1 MKKINLLFS
10 LMFAAVVLQAQT
22 VNVTLKVDMTGLTVS
37 TDSVHVV
44 GSFNGWSPTTT
55 VLTQEGTT
63 SIYSCVVVA
72 KPGDFVE
79 YKFMNGNSW
88 GKEEAAPGACTTGNS
103 HNRIVSAGLTDMVV
117 PTVAFN
123 QCPSSVPV
131 KNITFYVDMEGLT
144 VDTSGVH
151 VAGFFN
157 GWNPSFTKLTLHS
170 GTVYKCTYPVLASL
184 TKIEYKYVNGSSWGK
199 DETAVGAPCADATSH
214 NRLYTMPA
222 GDGSVKNYK
231 FNTCTETQI
240 NVGVKNAESAFNF
253 EVFPTISSD
262 YINVKFESANKN
274 EIQFN
279 VYSISGV
286 LVSSETMNRT
296 ESNFVK
302 RVSVSEFSKGVYL
315 LEVTNNG
322 SKSVKRFI
330 VN

>member
-44 GSFNGWSPTTT
+44 GSFNGWNPTAN

-63 SIYSCVVVA
+63 NIYSCILAV
-72 KPGDFVE
+72 KPSGDVE
-79 YKFMNGNSW
+79 YKFMNGNAW
-88 GKEEAAPGACTTGNS
+88 GKEESAPMSCTTGNS
-103 HNRIVSAGLTDMVV
+103 HNRIVTSGIVDIVV
-117 PTVAFN
+117 PAVLFN
-123 QCPSSVPV
+123 QCPTSVPV
-131 KNITFYVDMEGLT
+131 KNISFFVDMEGLT
-144 VDTSGVH
+144 VDTSSVH
-151 VAGFFN
+151 VAGNFN
-157 GWNPSFTKLTLHS
+157 GWNPSFTKLTLYS
-170 GTVYKCTYPVLASL
+170 GTVYKATYPVLASI
-184 TKIEYKYVNGSSWGK
+184 TKLEYKYVNGSSWGK
-199 DETAVGAPCADATSH
+199 DETAQGAPCADATSH

-302 RVSVSEFSKGVYL
+302 RVSVAEFSKGVYL
-315 LEVTNNG
+315 LEVANNG

>member
-302 RVSVSEFSKGVYL
+302 RVSVAEFSKGVYL
-315 LEVTNNG
+315 LEVANNG

>member
-10 LMFAAVVLQAQT
+10 LMFASVVLQAQT

-44 GSFNGWSPTTT
+44 GSFNGWNPTAN

-63 SIYSCVVVA
+63 NIYSCILAV
-72 KPGDFVE
+72 KPSGDVE
-79 YKFMNGNSW
+79 YKFMNGNAW
-88 GKEEAAPGACTTGNS
+88 GKEESAPMSCTTGNS
-103 HNRIVSAGLTDMVV
+103 HNRIVTSGIVDIVV
-117 PTVAFN
+117 PAVLFN
-123 QCPSSVPV
+123 QCPTSVPV
-131 KNITFYVDMEGLT
+131 KNISFFVDMEGLT
-144 VDTSGVH
+144 VDTSSVH
-151 VAGFFN
+151 VAGNFN
-157 GWNPSFTKLTLHS
+157 GWNPSFTKLTLYS
-170 GTVYKCTYPVLASL
+170 GTVYKATYPVLASI
-184 TKIEYKYVNGSSWGK
+184 TKLEYKYVNGSSWGK
-199 DETAVGAPCADATSH
+199 DETAQGAPCADATSH

-302 RVSVSEFSKGVYL
+302 RVSVAEFSKGVYL
-315 LEVTNNG
+315 LEVANNG